1 MFGWNNIEGGGA
13 CPHKKMTEQTMPT
26 IQIKDAS
33 DYVGQ
38 RVKIGAWLRQK
49 RGSGKMV
56 FLQLRDGSGFFQGV
70 VAKADVSEE
79 VFETAKEL
87 KQETSMYVYG
97 VIHEDARSA
106 FGYEMKVDHIDI
118 IGESHD
124 YPITPKEHGTE
135 FLFDERHLY
144 LRHLKPYAT
153 LKIRNTIIA
162 ATYEFFNKEGF
173 IKLDAPLLT
182 GSAPEGTTELFETD
196 YFGQDAYLS
205 QTGQL
210 YAEAGAMAF
219 SKVFTFGP
227 AFRAEKS
234 KTRRHLTEFWM
245 IEPEM
250 AFYDQDA
257 SMALQERYVA
267 FLIEKVLEQNDQEL
281 DMLGRDKE
289 LLRSYTQLPFP
300 RVSYDDAITLLQD
313 NGFDVEWGVD
323 FGSPEETFLAN
334 HFSKPVFIVN
344 FPKAIKAFYMKRHPE
359 REDVVISADLLA
371 PEGYGEII
379 GGSERDTDYD
389 YLKQR
394 IEEDGLGLEE
404 YSWYLDLRKY
414 GSVPHSGFGLGLE
427 RMVTFVTGE
436 EHIRE
441 AIPFPR
447 MTHRLRP

>member
-1 MFGWNNIEGGGA
+1 
-13 CPHKKMTEQTMPT
+13 MTEEIPKIKIIDAKNFVGKTVT
-26 IQIKDAS
+26 IG
-33 DYVGQ
+33 V
-38 RVKIGAWLRQK
+38 WLRQK
-49 RGSGKMV
+49 RGSGKIA
-56 FLQLRDGSGFFQGV
+56 FLQLRDGTAFFQGV

-79 VFETAKEL
+79 VFETAKSL
-87 KQETSMYVYG
+87 KQETSIYVTG
-97 VIHEDARSA
+97 EIHEDARSS
-106 FGYEMKVDHIDI
+106 FGYEMAVSDIKV

-144 LRHLKPYAT
+144 LRHLKPFAT
-153 LKIRNTIIA
+153 LKIRNTLVA

-173 IKLDAPLLT
+173 TKLDAPVLT

-196 YFGQDAYLS
+196 YFGEPAFLS

-219 SKVFTFGP
+219 GKVFTFGP
-227 AFRAEKS
+227 TFRAEKS

-250 AFYDQDA
+250 AFMDQEE
-257 SMALQERYVA
+257 SLKIQERYIA
-267 FLIEKVLEQNDQEL
+267 FLISKVLENNDQEL
-281 DMLGRDKE
+281 DILKRDKD
-289 LLRSYTQLPFP
+289 LLRSYTQLPYP
-300 RVSYDDAITLLQD
+300 RVSYDDAVKLLQD
-313 NGFDVEWGVD
+313 NDFDVEWGVD

-334 HFSKPVFIVN
+334 HFAKPVFIVN
-344 FPKAIKAFYMKRHPE
+344 FPKAIKPFYMKRHKT
-359 REDVVISADLLA
+359 RDDIVVSADLLA

-389 YLKQR
+389 YLKNE
-394 IEEDGLGLEE
+394 IEKLGLNMDE
-404 YSWYLDLRKY
+404 YAWYLDLRKY

-447 MTHRLRP
+447 MTNRLRP

>member
-1 MFGWNNIEGGGA
+1 
-13 CPHKKMTEQTMPT
+13 MTEEIPK
-26 IQIKDAS
+26 IKIIDAKNF
-33 DYVGQ
+33 VGKT
-38 RVKIGAWLRQK
+38 VTIGAWLRQK
-49 RGSGKMV
+49 RGSGKIA
-56 FLQLRDGSGFFQGV
+56 FLQLRDGTAFFQGV

-79 VFETAKEL
+79 VFETAKSL
-87 KQETSMYVYG
+87 KQETSIYVTG
-97 VIHEDARSA
+97 EIHEDARSS
-106 FGYEMKVDHIDI
+106 FGYEMAVSDIKV

-144 LRHLKPYAT
+144 LRHLKPFAT
-153 LKIRNTIIA
+153 LKIRNTLVA

-173 IKLDAPLLT
+173 TKLDAPVLT

-196 YFGQDAYLS
+196 YFGEPAFLS

-219 SKVFTFGP
+219 GKVFTFGP
-227 AFRAEKS
+227 TFRAEKS

-250 AFYDQDA
+250 AFMDQEE
-257 SMALQERYVA
+257 SLKLQERYIA
-267 FLIEKVLEQNDQEL
+267 FLISKVLENNDQEL
-281 DMLGRDKE
+281 DILKRDKD
-289 LLRSYTQLPFP
+289 LLRSYTQLPYP
-300 RVSYDDAITLLQD
+300 RVSYDDAVKLLQD
-313 NGFDVEWGVD
+313 NDFDVEWGVD

-334 HFSKPVFIVN
+334 HFAKPVFIVN
-344 FPKAIKAFYMKRHPE
+344 FPKAIKPFYMKRHKI
-359 REDVVISADLLA
+359 RDDIVVSADLLA

-389 YLKQR
+389 YLKNE
-394 IEEDGLGLEE
+394 IEKLGLNMDE
-404 YSWYLDLRKY
+404 YAWYLDLRKY

-447 MTHRLRP
+447 MTNRLRP

>member
-1 MFGWNNIEGGGA
+1 
-13 CPHKKMTEQTMPT
+13 MTETEIPT
-26 IQIKDAS
+26 IQIIDAK

-38 RVKIGAWLRQK
+38 TVRIGGWLRQK
-49 RGSGKMV
+49 RGSGKIA
-56 FLQLRDGSGFFQGV
+56 FLQLRDGTAFFQGV
-70 VAKADVSEE
+70 VVKADVPEN

-87 KQETSMYVYG
+87 KQETSLYVTG
-97 VIHEDARSA
+97 EIHEDSRSS
-106 FGYEMKVDHIDI
+106 FGYEMAVSDI
-118 IGESHD
+118 QVIGASQD

-144 LRHLKPYAT
+144 LRHIKPFAT
-153 LKIRNTIIA
+153 LKIRNTLIA
-162 ATYEFFNKEGF
+162 ATYEFFNQEGF

-196 YFGQDAYLS
+196 YFGQSAFLS

-219 SKVFTFGP
+219 GKVFTFGP

-245 IEPEM
+245 VEPEM
-250 AFYDQDA
+250 AFMDQEA
-257 SMALQERYVA
+257 SLALQERYIA
-267 FLIEKVLEQNDQEL
+267 FLINKVLEQNDQEL
-281 DMLGRDKE
+281 DLLKRDKD

-300 RVSYDDAITLLQD
+300 RVSYDDAIQLLQD
-313 NGFDVEWGVD
+313 NDFDVQWGVD

-334 HFSKPVFIVN
+334 HFSKPVFITN
-344 FPKAIKAFYMKRHPE
+344 YPKEIKAFYMKRHPS
-359 REDVVISADLLA
+359 RDDVVICADLLA

-389 YLKQR
+389 YLKAR
-394 IEEDGLGLEE
+394 IEEEGLSLDE
-404 YSWYLDLRKY
+404 YGWYLDLRKY

-436 EHIRE
+436 DHIRE

-447 MTHRLRP
+447 MMHRIRP

>member
-1 MFGWNNIEGGGA
+1 
-13 CPHKKMTEQTMPT
+13 MTEEIPK
-26 IQIKDAS
+26 IKIIDAKNF
-33 DYVGQ
+33 VGKT
-38 RVKIGAWLRQK
+38 VTIGAWLRQK
-49 RGSGKMV
+49 RGSGKIA
-56 FLQLRDGSGFFQGV
+56 FLQLRDGTAFFQGV

-79 VFETAKEL
+79 VFETAKSL
-87 KQETSMYVYG
+87 KQETSIYVTG
-97 VIHEDARSA
+97 EIHEDARSS
-106 FGYEMKVDHIDI
+106 FGYEMAVSDIKV
-118 IGESHD
+118 IGESHE

-144 LRHLKPYAT
+144 LRHLKPFAT
-153 LKIRNTIIA
+153 LKIRNTLVA

-173 IKLDAPLLT
+173 TKLDAPVLT

-196 YFGQDAYLS
+196 YFGEPAFLS

-219 SKVFTFGP
+219 GKVFTFGP
-227 AFRAEKS
+227 TFRAEKS

-245 IEPEM
+245 IEPEI
-250 AFYDQDA
+250 AFMDQEE
-257 SMALQERYVA
+257 SLKLQERYIA
-267 FLIEKVLEQNDQEL
+267 FLISKVLENNDQEL
-281 DMLGRDKE
+281 DILKRDKD
-289 LLRSYTQLPFP
+289 LLRSYTQLPYP
-300 RVSYDDAITLLQD
+300 RVSYDDAVKLLQD
-313 NGFDVEWGVD
+313 NDFDVEWGVD

-334 HFSKPVFIVN
+334 HFAKPVFIVN
-344 FPKAIKAFYMKRHPE
+344 FPKAIKPFYMKRHKT
-359 REDVVISADLLA
+359 RDDIVVSADLLA

-389 YLKQR
+389 YLKNE
-394 IEEDGLGLEE
+394 IEKLGLNMDE
-404 YSWYLDLRKY
+404 YAWYLDLRKY

-447 MTHRLRP
+447 MTNRLRP

>member
-1 MFGWNNIEGGGA
+1 
-13 CPHKKMTEQTMPT
+13 MTEEIPK
-26 IQIKDAS
+26 IKIIDAKNF
-33 DYVGQ
+33 VGKT
-38 RVKIGAWLRQK
+38 VTIGAWLRQK
-49 RGSGKMV
+49 RGSGKIA
-56 FLQLRDGSGFFQGV
+56 FLQLRDGTAFFQGV

-79 VFETAKEL
+79 VFETAKSL
-87 KQETSMYVYG
+87 KQETSIYVTG
-97 VIHEDARSA
+97 EIHEDDRSS
-106 FGYEMKVDHIDI
+106 FGYEMAVFDIKV

-144 LRHLKPYAT
+144 LRHLKPFAT
-153 LKIRNTIIA
+153 LKIRNTLVA

-173 IKLDAPLLT
+173 TKLDAPVLT

-196 YFGQDAYLS
+196 YFGEPAFLS

-219 SKVFTFGP
+219 GKVFTFGP
-227 AFRAEKS
+227 TFRAEKS

-250 AFYDQDA
+250 AFMDQEE
-257 SMALQERYVA
+257 SLKLQERYIA
-267 FLIEKVLEQNDQEL
+267 FLISKVLENNDQEL
-281 DMLGRDKE
+281 DILKRDKD
-289 LLRSYTQLPFP
+289 LLRSYTQLPYP
-300 RVSYDDAITLLQD
+300 RVSYDDAVKLLQD
-313 NGFDVEWGVD
+313 NDFDVEWGVD

-334 HFSKPVFIVN
+334 HFAKPVFIVN
-344 FPKAIKAFYMKRHPE
+344 FPKAIKPFYMKRHKT
-359 REDVVISADLLA
+359 RDDIVVSADLLA

-389 YLKQR
+389 YLKNE
-394 IEEDGLGLEE
+394 IEKLGLNMDE
-404 YSWYLDLRKY
+404 YAWYLDLRKY

-447 MTHRLRP
+447 MTNRLRP